1 MLRFIFREKA
11 SRRPFIAGILLSVGI
26 IALSFV
32 AWFFVL
38 QEHIDRSQQQEIGRI
53 GMLISLGLVTPE
65 DLPIILSEPDY
76 VDYEMGL
83 QALSPFGYDEAS
95 STFQDYRH
103 FWLFR
108 LSMYIV
114 LGSGFV
120 LVVLWTVILALHS
133 RKQCDFLRKVS
144 SILDGVMSGQFYTD
158 LELEY
163 EGETAVLTSLL
174 CAMSR
179 RYQRT
184 MSEVSQERNKM
195 KAFISFISHELKT
208 PIASLKTMNELMHD
222 FDNMSRDQVLEFMS
236 RSQKDIERMEWLVSD
251 VLNIARIEAGTV
263 RFSLKKHD
271 LRRLTGEVVER
282 YAGIAEQKSL
292 ELAVLTGSGVPVFC
306 DERWIS
312 QAIDNILKNAIDYSP
327 EGGKVSVE
335 ISSGETYAR
344 LCIGDEGPGIPAEE
358 VGLIFRG
365 FYRGSSSAKIKKG
378 TGLGLA
384 LSKAIVTRHGGDIR
398 VKTAEGKGSVFII
411 ELPTRR

>member
-11 SRRPFIAGILLSVGI
+11 NRRTFIAGILLSVGI

-65 DLPIILSEPDY
+65 DLPIILSETNY

-95 STFQDYRH
+95 SAFQDYRH

-208 PIASLKTMNELMHD
+208 PIASLKTMNELM
-222 FDNMSRDQVLEFMS
+222 LES
-236 RSQKDIERMEWLVSD
+236 ALHYTS
-251 VLNIARIEAGTV
+251 
-263 RFSLKKHD
+263 
-271 LRRLTGEVVER
+271 TGYSVNN
-282 YAGIAEQKSL
+282 
-292 ELAVLTGSGVPVFC
+292 P
-306 DERWIS
+306 
-312 QAIDNILKNAIDYSP
+312 QAL
-327 EGGKVSVE
+327 
-335 ISSGETYAR
+335 
-344 LCIGDEGPGIPAEE
+344 
-358 VGLIFRG
+358 F
-365 FYRGSSSAKIKKG
+365 
-378 TGLGLA
+378 
-384 LSKAIVTRHGGDIR
+384 
-398 VKTAEGKGSVFII
+398 KGSD
-411 ELPTRR
+411 